1 MAIIDS
7 SVTPEPDKLEPIP
20 VELVITRDADLR
32 VSVNRSLE
40 RIVLDVRMPA
50 EPWRHAALL
59 DGEGAIDLAL
69 RLIGACN
76 RLRQIELGE

>member
-7 SVTPEPDKLEPIP
+7 TSLPEPDKIEPIP
-20 VELVITRDADLR
+20 IELVMTRGAKLR
-32 VSVNRSLE
+32 VSVNYSLE
-40 RIVLDVRMPA
+40 RILLDVRMPA
-50 EPWRHAALL
+50 EPWRHAILL

-76 RLRQIELGE
+76 RLR